1 MMRRCCS
8 SPWRLAEPSTRKRM
22 AALGRVLH
30 GVGEQVH
37 EDLAQPPL
45 VADEPVVL
53 DLVHFHGEHLV
64 FGVGLLAHHGLDGF
78 HGAGEGEGACCQGG
92 LAGLD
97 LRHVQHVVDEPQ
109 KVLAGGGD
117 LAVVVA
123 HVGGVVG
130 LAVDE
135 RGEAQDGVHGRA
147 DVVAH
152 GGEERAF
159 GAVGVLGGGGGALE
173 AGADLVVGG
182 DVGEREDGLLALGEH
197 HGPRRHAQPLR
208 AAQRRVVRLEFPG
221 ARLIAGAGVH
231 DGGHVGVGLV
241 GRQLVGDEEVAG
253 RNAEDVLG
261 VFEDGFDQALLA
273 VDDEDGGVD
282 VGADGRV
289 HALDIL
295 LVAML
300 AAAPVHYE
308 GRDCGSGEQHCR
320 SKGGGHLVGD
330 ADDFRAVGFHH
341 RKWQNGHER
350 PAVLCGD
357 GGVEDELLGSI
368 ERHDEAAAFAV
379 GGDALK
385 QLGYLRVVSVGVGD
399 DVFQAAAHGVIGAA
413 VGIQHDGAGG
423 VDDEGGA
430 GAGIGGAIGVLQL
443 IGGVGDV
450 DGAEDVVGAHRCGG
464 RSGAGGNGRLHNGG
478 VEEDAA
484 LAGVAEVHLRGAG
497 LAGHGR
503 AEQLLFQG
511 RVVQVGFLGGAPGGT
526 ILGAN
531 PCGGRLVGGDEVLY
545 LVAGLLR
552 GDVGDEVGEALH
564 GVLVGGETFVQVV
577 GAGRCQLH
585 DRGGCGVAHEGL
597 DLPEVEQARCD
608 GDGGEDGHDD
618 QSRGHDLTAVYF
630 DGVHDLPFLAFN
642 STSV

>member
-1 MMRRCCS
+1 MDVQDGGDDLRVQGVVLRHEDVLVRQGVLAGPARVAGSLSAVALGAVRLVAGRREVQIDDEGAARS
-8 SPWRLAEPSTRKRM
+8 QLAFHGDGASHKIDEVLRDGHAEARSLNLVGEARLLAGERVEDGGKVVLRHADAVVADDDAQMLQLSMALGGAVDAEEDV

-53 DLVHFHGEHLV
+53 DLVHFHGKHLV

-261 VFEDGFDQALLA
+261 VFEDGLDQALLA

-289 HALDIL
+289 HALDVL

-300 AAAPVHYE
+300 AAAPVHHE
-308 GRDCGSGEQHCR
+308 SHHGRRRQGHGHG
-320 SKGGGHLVGD
+320 KHGHHLVGD
-330 ADDFRAVGFHH
+330 ADDLGAVGFHH
-341 RKWQNGHER
+341 RKRQDGHER
-350 PAVLCGD
+350 PAALGVD
-357 GGVEDELLGSI
+357 GGVENELVGAV
-368 ERHDEAAAFAV
+368 EGHDEAARGV
-379 GGDALK
+379 GGDAGE
-385 QLGYLRVVSVGVGD
+385 QRCDLGRVSVVVDEGG
-399 DVFQAAAHGVIGAA
+399 QAALDRLVGAA
-413 VGIQHDGAGG
+413 VGVEHNGAGG

-430 GAGIGGAIGVLQL
+430 GAGIGGAVGVLQL
-443 IGGVGDV
+443 VGGVGDV
-450 DGAEDVVGAHRCGG
+450 DGAENVVGIG
-464 RSGAGGNGRLHNGG
+464 GG
-478 VEEDAA
+478 VVPGPEAT
-484 LAGVAEVHLRGAG
+484 GSSTMGA
-497 LAGHGR
+497 
-503 AEQLLFQG
+503 
-511 RVVQVGFLGGAPGGT
+511 
-526 ILGAN
+526 
-531 PCGGRLVGGDEVLY
+531 
-545 LVAGLLR
+545 
-552 GDVGDEVGEALH
+552 
-564 GVLVGGETFVQVV
+564 
-577 GAGRCQLH
+577 
-585 DRGGCGVAHEGL
+585 
-597 DLPEVEQARCD
+597 
-608 GDGGEDGHDD
+608 
-618 QSRGHDLTAVYF
+618 
-630 DGVHDLPFLAFN
+630 
-642 STSV
+642 